1 MVLSPNLSM
10 EFSKL
15 IYDSREAF
23 IYVVRDGFFP
33 PIWIKYDIEGQLFL
47 DKITIEH
54 AYWDT
59 GPVF

>member
-1 MVLSPNLSM
+1 M